1 MFIYTTKFSKRKAIT
16 GIIILAVIL
25 TIIIILAGIGSKTKA
40 ASVPTLSATVKDNEQ
55 RVQYLSSLGW
65 EVESDVLEQQDI
77 TIPKE
82 FNEIYKQY
90 NSLQQQ
96 QGFDLLDY
104 AGMEATRYTY
114 QVLNY
119 PDYDDTVVA
128 DIIVYNNMVI
138 GGDIQ
143 ATAMDG
149 FMSGLEFPQ

>member
-77 TIPKE
+77 TIRA
-82 FNEIYKQY
+82 IHI
-90 NSLQQQ
+90 
-96 QGFDLLDY
+96 
-104 AGMEATRYTY
+104 RC
-114 QVLNY
+114 
-119 PDYDDTVVA
+119 
-128 DIIVYNNMVI
+128 
-138 GGDIQ
+138 
-143 ATAMDG
+143 
-149 FMSGLEFPQ
+149 